1 MMKMCGFILGCF
13 VLLASLLVLVLS
25 FAPFTPAVLAMPFLL
40 LLSEVVALMACWRLS
55 VMSVHL
61 CLGTLLCSAM
71 TTGLLPIAEEAK
83 VLFTLV
89 SSLLLAGY
97 LLYSF
102 QKERLRVRTA

>member
-1 MMKMCGFILGCF
+1 MKMFGFILGCF

-40 LLSEVVALMACWRLS
+40 LLSVVVALMGCWRLS

-71 TTGLLPIAEEAK
+71 TRGLLPIAEEAK

-102 QKERLRVRTA
+102 QKERLRVRRA

>member
-1 MMKMCGFILGCF
+1 MMKMLGFILGCF

-25 FAPFTPAVLAMPFLL
+25 FAPFTSAVLAMPVLL
-40 LLSEVVALMACWRLS
+40 LLSEVVALMACWRLP

-71 TTGLLPIAEEAK
+71 TTGLLPIAEELK
-83 VLFTLV
+83 ILFTLV

-102 QKERLRVRTA
+102 QKERLRVRAA

>member
-1 MMKMCGFILGCF
+1 MKMFGFFLGCF

-40 LLSEVVALMACWRLS
+40 LFSEVVALLGCWRLAI
-55 VMSVHL
+55 MSVHL

-71 TTGLLPIAEEAK
+71 MTGLLPIAEEFK
-83 VLFTLV
+83 IFFTLA

-97 LLYSF
+97 LLYAF
-102 QKERLRVRTA
+102 QKERLRVRAA